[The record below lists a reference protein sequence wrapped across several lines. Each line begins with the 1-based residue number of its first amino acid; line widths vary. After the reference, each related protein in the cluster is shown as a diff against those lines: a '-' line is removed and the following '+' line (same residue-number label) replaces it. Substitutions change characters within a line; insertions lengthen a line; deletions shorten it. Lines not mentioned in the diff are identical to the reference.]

1 MRSGSRI
8 SNETTQRRSSA
19 QGGVLLRS
27 ATALTSLLP
36 ADTELPL
43 RRTLAAAFLIAVP
56 VAAQTAPVT
65 AIHAARMLDVR
76 TGRMIPNALVLVRH
90 DSIIQVGGTAPAGAI
105 AVDLGDVT
113 LMPGFIDMHTHITQ
127 QIGPGFD
134 LEPVRLT
141 AADEALNGVKYA
153 KMTIEAGF
161 TTVRNVGS
169 YNFTDVSLMHA
180 IDRGD
185 IVGPR
190 IVPAGHA
197 IGITGGHCDVTG
209 FAPGVVVQDPLH
221 GVADGVDQVVQ
232 AVRMQAK
239 YGAQVIKICA
249 TAGVLSF
256 DATVGAQQ
264 LSEAEMRAIVEEATR
279 HGLKV
284 AAHAHGTEGI
294 KAAVRAGVASIE
306 HGSMLDDEA
315 IALMKQHG
323 TYLVPTQALSGLLDR
338 NNLPVPIRAKMDQV
352 MPLAN
357 ASFRKAVAAGVKI
370 AFGTDAAVLPHGMN
384 AKEFSKYTAA
394 GMSAIDALRTATINA
409 ADLLGKSDRGEIA
422 TGKLADLVAVRG
434 DPLADITATERVM
447 FVMKGGVRIR

>member
-1 MRSGSRI
+1 
-8 SNETTQRRSSA
+8 
-19 QGGVLLRS
+19 
-27 ATALTSLLP
+27 
-36 ADTELPL
+36 L
-43 RRTLAAAFLIAVP
+43 RRLLLAALATFAGQL
-56 VAAQTAPVT
+56 AAQSPVT
-65 AIHAARMLDVR
+65 AVRAARMLDVR
-76 TGRMIPNALVLVRH
+76 TGQMITNALVLVRH
-90 DSIIQVGGTAPAGAI
+90 DTIIQVGGTAPAVATTL
-105 AVDLGDVT
+105 DLGNVT
-113 LMPGFIDMHTHITQ
+113 LMPGFIDMHTHLTS

-141 AADEALNGVKYA
+141 EADEVLNGVKYA
-153 KMTIEAGF
+153 KKTIEAGF

-169 YNFTDVSLMHA
+169 ENFTDVALMHA

-185 IVGPR
+185 IEGPR
-190 IVPAGHA
+190 IVPAAHA

-209 FAPGVVVQDPLH
+209 FAPGIAVQDPLH
-221 GVADGVDQVVQ
+221 GVADGIDQVVQ
-232 AVRMQAK
+232 AVRLQVK

-249 TAGVLSF
+249 TAGVLSY

-264 LSEAEMRAIVEEATR
+264 LSEAEMRAIVEEANR

-294 KAAVRAGVASIE
+294 KAAIRAGVSSIE

-323 TYLVPTQALSGLLDR
+323 TYLVPTRALSDLLDR
-338 NNLPVPIRAKMDQV
+338 NNLPVPIRAKMDLV
-352 MPLAN
+352 MPLAE

-394 GMSAIDALRTATINA
+394 GMSSIDAIRTATLNA
-409 ADLLGKSDRGEIA
+409 ADLLGRSDRGEIA
-422 TGKLADLVAVRG
+422 VGKLADLVAVPG
-434 DPLADITATERVM
+434 DPLADITATERVS

>member
-1 MRSGSRI
+1 MS
-8 SNETTQRRSSA
+8 
-19 QGGVLLRS
+19 LRS
-27 ATALTSLLP
+27 VALATAL
-36 ADTELPL
+36 AV
-43 RRTLAAAFLIAVP
+43 LAAPTAT
-56 VAAQTAPVT
+56 AQSAPLT

-76 TGRMIPNALVLVRH
+76 SGRMIPNGLVVVRH
-90 DSIIQVGGTAPAGAI
+90 DTIIQVGGTAPAGATSI
-105 AVDLGDVT
+105 DLGDVT
-113 LMPGFIDMHTHITQ
+113 LLPGFIDMHTHLTE

-134 LEPVRLT
+134 LAPVRLT
-141 AADEALNGVKYA
+141 AADEVLNGVKYA
-153 KMTIEAGF
+153 KRTIEAGF
-161 TTVRNVGS
+161 TTVRNVGAHD
-169 YNFTDVSLMHA
+169 FTDIALMHA

-185 IVGPR
+185 IEGPR

-209 FAPGVVVQDPLH
+209 FAPGIAVQDPLH
-221 GVADGVDQVVQ
+221 GVADGIDQVVQ
-232 AVRMQAK
+232 AVRLQIK

-249 TAGVLSF
+249 TAGVLSY

-294 KAAVRAGVASIE
+294 KAAIRAGVASIE

-323 TYLVPTQALSGLLDR
+323 TYLVPTRALADLLDR
-338 NNLPVPIRAKMDQV
+338 NNLPPAIRVKMDQV
-352 MPLAN
+352 MPLAD

-394 GMSAIDALRTATINA
+394 GMSPLDAIRTATLNA
-409 ADLLGKSDRGEIA
+409 ADLLGRNDRGEIA
-422 TGKLADLVAVRG
+422 VGKLADLVAVRG
-434 DPLADITATERVM
+434 DPLADITTTEHVT
-447 FVMKGGVRIR
+447 FVMKGGQRIR

>member
-1 MRSGSRI
+1 
-8 SNETTQRRSSA
+8 
-19 QGGVLLRS
+19 V
-27 ATALTSLLP
+27 
-36 ADTELPL
+36 
-43 RRTLAAAFLIAVP
+43 RRTLAALSLIALP
-56 VAAQTAPVT
+56 VAAQTAAPVT

-76 TGRMIPNALVLVRH
+76 SGRMTTNALVLVRH
-90 DSIIQVGGTAPAGAI
+90 DSIIQVGGTAPAGTASI
-105 AVDLGDVT
+105 DLGDVT
-113 LMPGFIDMHTHITQ
+113 LLPGFIDMHTHITS

-153 KMTIEAGF
+153 KLTMDAGF
-161 TTVRNVGS
+161 TTVRNLGS
-169 YNFTDVSLMHA
+169 GNFTDVSLMHA

-190 IVPAGHA
+190 IIPAGHA

-264 LSEAEMRAIVEEATR
+264 MSEAEMRAVVDEATR

-323 TYLVPTQALSGLLDR
+323 TYLVPTRALSDLLDR

-352 MPLAN
+352 MPLAE
-357 ASFRKAVAAGVKI
+357 ASFRKAVAAGVKV

-384 AKEFSKYTAA
+384 AREFSKYTAA
-394 GMSAIDALRTATINA
+394 GMSTIDAIRTATINA
-409 ADLLGKSDRGEIA
+409 ADLLGKSDRGEISV
-422 TGKLADLVAVRG
+422 GKLADLIAVRG
-434 DPLADITATERVM
+434 DPLADITATERVI
-447 FVMKGGVRIR
+447 FVMKGGVRVK

>member
-1 MRSGSRI
+1 MRRF
-8 SNETTQRRSSA
+8 A
-19 QGGVLLRS
+19 
-27 ATALTSLLP
+27 
-36 ADTELPL
+36 
-43 RRTLAAAFLIAVP
+43 LAALALVAGP
-56 VAAQTAPVT
+56 LAAQAPVT

-76 TGRMIPNALVLVRH
+76 SGQMITNALVLVRH
-90 DSIIQVGGTAPAGAI
+90 DTIIQVGGTAPAGATTL
-105 AVDLGDVT
+105 DLGNVT
-113 LMPGFIDMHTHITQ
+113 LMPGFIDMHTHLTS

-141 AADEALNGVKYA
+141 EADEVLNGVKYA
-153 KMTIEAGF
+153 RKTIEAGF

-169 YNFTDVSLMHA
+169 GNFTDVALMHA

-185 IVGPR
+185 IEGPR
-190 IVPAGHA
+190 IVPAAHA

-209 FAPGVVVQDPLH
+209 FAPGIAVQDPLH
-221 GVADGVDQVVQ
+221 GVADGIDQVVQ
-232 AVRMQAK
+232 AVRLQVK

-249 TAGVLSF
+249 TAGVLSY

-264 LSEAEMRAIVEEATR
+264 LSEAEMRAIVDEANR

-294 KAAVRAGVASIE
+294 KAAIRAGVASIE

-315 IALMKQHG
+315 IAMMKQHG
-323 TYLVPTQALSGLLDR
+323 TYLVPTRALSDLLDR
-338 NNLPVPIRAKMDQV
+338 NNLPAPIRAKMDQV
-352 MPLAN
+352 MPLAD

-394 GMSAIDALRTATINA
+394 GMSPIDAIRTATLNA

-422 TGKLADLVAVRG
+422 VGKLADLVAVPG
-434 DPLADITATERVM
+434 DPLADITATERVI
-447 FVMKGGVRIR
+447 FVMKGGVRVK

>member
-1 MRSGSRI
+1 MS
-8 SNETTQRRSSA
+8 
-19 QGGVLLRS
+19 LRTVAL
-27 ATALTSLLP
+27 ATAL
-36 ADTELPL
+36 AV
-43 RRTLAAAFLIAVP
+43 LATA
-56 VAAQTAPVT
+56 TAPAQSAPLT

-76 TGRMIPNALVLVRH
+76 SGRMISNGLVVVRR
-90 DSIIQVGGTAPAGAI
+90 DTIIQVGGAAPAGAI
-105 AVDLGDVT
+105 SIDLGDVT
-113 LMPGFIDMHTHITQ
+113 LLPGFIDMHTHLTE

-134 LEPVRLT
+134 LAPVRLT

-153 KMTIEAGF
+153 KRTIEAGF
-161 TTVRNVGS
+161 TTVRNVGAHD
-169 YNFTDVSLMHA
+169 FTDIALMHA

-185 IVGPR
+185 IEGPR

-209 FAPGVVVQDPLH
+209 FAPGIAVQDPLH
-221 GVADGVDQVVQ
+221 GVADGIDQVVQ
-232 AVRMQAK
+232 AVRLQIK

-249 TAGVLSF
+249 TAGVLSY

-294 KAAVRAGVASIE
+294 KAAIRAGVASIE

-323 TYLVPTQALSGLLDR
+323 TYLVPTRALADLLDR
-338 NNLPVPIRAKMDQV
+338 NNLPPAIRLKMDQV
-352 MPLAN
+352 MPLAD

-394 GMSAIDALRTATINA
+394 GMSPLDAIRTATLNA
-409 ADLLGKSDRGEIA
+409 ADLLGRNDRGEIA
-422 TGKLADLVAVRG
+422 VGKLADLVAVRG
-434 DPLADITATERVM
+434 DPLADITTTEHVT
-447 FVMKGGVRIR
+447 FVMKGGQRIR

>member
-1 MRSGSRI
+1 MINPAVASLHSSHREI
-8 SNETTQRRSSA
+8 HVRRSFAALFIVSA
-19 QGGVLLRS
+19 GIGRG
-27 ATALTSLLP
+27 
-36 ADTELPL
+36 
-43 RRTLAAAFLIAVP
+43 
-56 VAAQTAPVT
+56 AAQAPATVT

-76 TGRMIPNALVLVRH
+76 TGRMVPNALVVVRH
-90 DSIIQVGGTAPAGAI
+90 DTIVQVGGSAAPAGAVNI
-105 AVDLGDVT
+105 DLGNVT
-113 LMPGFIDMHTHITQ
+113 LLPGLIDMHTHLTE

-134 LEPVRLT
+134 LFAVRRT
-141 AADEALNGVKYA
+141 PADEALDGVKYA
-153 KMTIEAGF
+153 RKTIEAGF
-161 TTVRNVGS
+161 TTVRNVGAHD
-169 YNFTDVSLMHA
+169 FTDIALMHA

-185 IVGPR
+185 IEGPR
-190 IVPAGHA
+190 IVPAAHA
-197 IGITGGHCDVTG
+197 IGITGGHCDITG
-209 FAPGVVVQDPLH
+209 FAPGVAMQDPLH

-232 AVRMQAK
+232 AVRMQIK

-249 TAGVLSF
+249 TAGVLSY

-264 LSEAEMRAIVEEATR
+264 LSEAEMRAIVEEAAR

-315 IALMKQHG
+315 ISLMKQHG
-323 TYLVPTQALSGLLDR
+323 TYLVPMAD
-338 NNLPVPIRAKMDQV
+338 
-352 MPLAN
+352 

-394 GMSAIDALRTATINA
+394 GMSPIDAIRTATLNA

-422 TGKLADLVAVRG
+422 TGKLADLIAVRG